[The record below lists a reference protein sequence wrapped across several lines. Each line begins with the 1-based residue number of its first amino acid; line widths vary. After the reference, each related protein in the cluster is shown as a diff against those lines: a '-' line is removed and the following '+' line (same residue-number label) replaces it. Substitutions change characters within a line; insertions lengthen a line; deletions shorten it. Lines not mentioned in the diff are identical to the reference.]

1 MTCCAGI
8 QGRRLYRDSD
18 RAVLGGV
25 CAGVAKH
32 LGFNLKV
39 TRFLA
44 VIAFFCAMPLT
55 IIGYLAAVFLIPAGS
70 SRTYDDE
77 SSEELRK
84 ERLRE
89 EILRAKPTVNEV
101 RERYKSMDERLAN
114 IEKYVT
120 SSRYELDE
128 EFRRL

>member
-25 CAGVAKH
+25 CAGLAKH

-44 VIAFFCAMPLT
+44 VIAFFCAMPFA
-55 IIGYLAAVFLIPAGS
+55 IVGYLAAVFLIPAGS
-70 SRTYDDE
+70 SRTYDDVN
-77 SSEELRK
+77 SEELRK

-120 SSRYELDE
+120 SSLYKLDE

>member
-1 MTCCAGI
+1 MTTFAGTRE
-8 QGRRLYRDSD
+8 GRLYRDTD

-25 CAGVAKH
+25 CAGLARY

-44 VIAFFCAMPLT
+44 VIAFLCAMPYAV
-55 IIGYLAAVFLIPAGS
+55 IGYLAAVFLIPS
-70 SRTYDDE
+70 SSSTTSDE
-77 SSEELRK
+77 SRN
-84 ERLRE
+84 E
-89 EILRAKPTVNEV
+89 EIRRAKPTVGEV
-101 RERYKSMDERLAN
+101 RKRYESMDERLAR

-128 EFRRL
+128 KFRRL

>member
-1 MTCCAGI
+1 MTTFAGTT
-8 QGRRLYRDSD
+8 GDRLYRDAD
-18 RAVLGGV
+18 RAILGGV
-25 CAGVAKH
+25 CAGLAKH

-44 VIAFFCAMPLT
+44 VITFLCAMPFA
-55 IIGYLAAVFLIPAGS
+55 IIGYLAAVFLIPSSS
-70 SRTYDDE
+70 SRVYDKAAYD
-77 SSEELRK
+77 ELRK
-84 ERLRE
+84 EELRE
-89 EILRAKPTVNEV
+89 EITRAKPDVGEV
-101 RERYKSMDERLAN
+101 RRRYESMDERLAK